1 MPDLQPSTPPDAPMP
16 AGIDPAMLEEE
27 FGFALGCECA
37 DPALQI
43 ERWMYEAREAGRDR
57 LRLRVVRRARHL
69 QTRPCAPAAELAS
82 IRPG

>member
-16 AGIDPAMLEEE
+16 AGIDPAMLEED

-43 ERWMYEAREAGRDR
+43 ERWMLEAREAG
-57 LRLRVVRRARHL
+57 
-69 QTRPCAPAAELAS
+69 
-82 IRPG
+82 